1 MFGQVDTI
9 GKERSD
15 ATRWTWLS
23 RLAVAWIAGIV
34 LAAQWPSRWL
44 FVVAGAVALLG
55 AAVLLVRRKDRAAY
69 AVGLIAFA
77 LVGGAWFIMQRDYVP
92 SDHVSRVIH
101 DEPAIAGL
109 RGTVVSSPRETTPGQ
124 GSFGAFNYQSPG
136 TLFELNVDALDR
148 GDGFESASGAV
159 LVRIK
164 QEEHRIVLGQRI
176 EVLGWLSAI
185 GPTQNPGEFD
195 YRAYLESQGISGRIS
210 LMNRGNWRALGPP
223 PRWTSMGIRRD
234 IGDAAAASLRLGMP
248 EDEEQQ
254 ALLDALLL
262 GRRTG
267 EMADLSDSFRAVGL
281 SHVLSISGAHL
292 GILLFLVWALGRLL
306 IGRPGVV
313 TALVLVVLVL
323 FLLAVPWRTPI
334 IRAAIMAAVF
344 CFGYGFGRRLT
355 GVQVL
360 CTATLIVLIWKPTE
374 LFSAGFQLS
383 FGVVGAILLFGGPV
397 SRWMLPEPEIKLVHP
412 SAWDLAWR
420 WLVDFFAVSVV
431 AFAVALPMVMYH
443 FQLIS
448 PLAVLLSM
456 LALPVLTAVLA
467 VGYLKM
473 LVGLVSPAVGSLLAV
488 PMAWAGDSLSALVV
502 QTQRWPGS
510 SFTLNTQPTI
520 AWTLTCIAAV
530 VALLSGV
537 FVRRKV
543 LLACCVLLIVGWGWL
558 EQRPSSVMDGEARP
572 AMVLNMFSVGDGS
585 CFLIRSGDE
594 TLMFDCGSQG
604 YWQIG
609 ERSIVPALQAMSV
622 KRIDTLM
629 LSHADL
635 DHFVGVLDVLDA
647 VAVGRVLVSPDVL
660 REAAAEPSRA
670 AGFLVME
677 IRERGYEPE
686 PIEQG
691 WSMAMGDAQLDLL
704 WPAADYASEKNNNNS
719 LVLAIEA
726 AGRRVLLNGDIQDD
740 AIQRLLAEDVL
751 LKADVADLAHH
762 GSFVESSP
770 AWLAAVDPSVVLQS
784 SGPRRLD
791 QDRWAALLNASEIKR
806 FKTFERGMVEL
817 RIAPDGQM
825 QWSAHRGEEG
835 SLSK

>member
-1 MFGQVDTI
+1 MIDQ
-9 GKERSD
+9 ERPD
-15 ATRWTWLS
+15 AAGWSWLA

-34 LAAQWPSRWL
+34 LAAQWPSRWF
-44 FVVAGAVALLG
+44 FVIAAALVLLS
-55 AAVLLVRRKDRAAY
+55 AAVLMVRRKHRAAY
-69 AVGLIAFA
+69 VVGLIAFA
-77 LVGGAWFIMQRDYVP
+77 LVGGAWFIVQRDYVP
-92 SDHVSRVIH
+92 SDHISRAIQ

-109 RGTVVSSPRETTPGQ
+109 RGTVVSAPREITPDQ
-124 GSFGAFNYQSPG
+124 GTFGAFNYQKPG
-136 TLFELNVDALDR
+136 TLFELKVDAVDR
-148 GDGFESASGAV
+148 GDGFEFTSGAV
-159 LVRIK
+159 LVRLK

-176 EVLGWLSAI
+176 EALGWLSAI

-195 YRAYLESQGISGRIS
+195 YRAYLERQGISGRIS

-234 IGDAAAASLRLGMP
+234 IGDAAAGSLRLGMP

-313 TALVLVVLVL
+313 TLLVLIVLVL

-360 CTATLIVLIWKPTE
+360 CTATLIVLIWKPTD

-383 FGVVGAILLFGGPV
+383 FGVVGAILLFVRPA
-397 SRWMLPEPEIKLVHP
+397 SRWMLPEPVVKLVHP
-412 SAWDLAWR
+412 STWDLGVR
-420 WLVDFFAVSVV
+420 WLVDFFAVSLV
-431 AFAVALPMVMYH
+431 AFAVALPVVMYH

-467 VGYLKM
+467 VGYLKI
-473 LVGLVSPAVGSLLAV
+473 LVGLVSPAAGSFLAV
-488 PMAWAGDSLSALVV
+488 PMAWVGDSLSALVM
-502 QTQRWPGS
+502 QAQRWPGAS
-510 SFTLNTQPTI
+510 ITLHMQPSI
-520 AWTLTCIAAV
+520 AWTLVCITAV
-530 VALLSGV
+530 VALFSGL
-537 FVRRKV
+537 FSGRK
-543 LLACCVLLIVGWGWL
+543 LPLACCVLLVVGWGLL
-558 EQRPSSVMDGEARP
+558 EQQPASVMDAGARP
-572 AMVLNMFSVGDGS
+572 ALVLNMFAVGDGS
-585 CFLIRSGDE
+585 CFLVRSGDE

-609 ERSIVPALQAMSV
+609 ERSIVPALKAMSV
-622 KRIDTLM
+622 RRIDTLM

-635 DHFVGVLDVLDA
+635 DHFVGALDVIDA
-647 VAVGRVLVSPDVL
+647 VEVVRVLVSPDVL
-660 REAAAEPSRA
+660 READAHPNRA
-670 AGFLVME
+670 AGFLVE
-677 IRERGYEPE
+677 SIRERGYEPE

-691 WSMAMGDAQLDLL
+691 WSMTMGDAELAIL

-719 LVLAIEA
+719 LVLAIET
-726 AGRRVLLNGDIQDD
+726 AGRRVLLNGDIQDE
-740 AIQRLLAEDVL
+740 AIRRLLAADVP
-751 LKADVADLAHH
+751 LKADVTDLAHH
-762 GSFVESSP
+762 GSFVDASP

-791 QDRWAALLNASEIKR
+791 EDRWGTLLEEADIKR
-806 FKTFERGMVEL
+806 LKTFDRGMVEL
-817 RIAPDGQM
+817 QIAPDGQM
-825 QWSAHRGEEG
+825 KWSTHRGEE
-835 SLSK
+835 